1 MSGNLKS
8 PEDDSTRRN
17 PRRHSSADEHTTQQ
31 TTAAAGV
38 ARSHNNNKGR
48 SDRRGYGRSI
58 SIDEH
63 NTHQIN
69 AAAGASRQHL
79 NKRRNDRRGSHLASS
94 ITRSRVGRAA
104 ISIVKF
110 GRRRPSHGSNFG
122 DDGSDTQEGRSPQQ
136 RDDPFLNHSPPS
148 PSSRVSTVK
157 SWDLEHCIAVIET
170 LQHHHT
176 DLTPEQMGAIQ
187 HLRLASIASV
197 SNGDSRRSVV
207 RKRRDAQV
215 FGKDSPLMTKELLQC
230 FKEVEGNVN
239 DTAQQANVTAVL
251 ANYGGEVFSSI
262 SPLAHALKINKDK
275 DQEEGKP
282 CENGSPESL
291 EKDDD
296 DDEHDRRESLN
307 PLDFESSQATQRRH
321 GAAAFDP
328 LTPSMHQLSS
338 LESSLY
344 QNEMN
349 IVYCPPEWNALSNN
363 ARVELTNLLSWE
375 NLSSWDFNV
384 LDVAEQSRKNMRRS
398 STFDCPNSNKG
409 CPLLLVGWAILCA
422 PMAQKAMEGSIEGSR
437 HLLSDKK
444 KKESTTEF
452 GDTPNTNPCY
462 VDLNINPETVCN
474 FLREIEGRYN
484 SDIPYHNNTHAAD
497 VTQTLHCL
505 LQFIGEDKLVGIW
518 NPVDIFAILLAAT
531 FHDVGHPG
539 ANNLY
544 QKNTRASL
552 AIRYND
558 ESILEHMH
566 SAVGHSLL
574 MGDEKKEEWDVF
586 KGWDDAQIEQ
596 ARRVMVTSVLG
607 TDMSNHF
614 EYVGKLASL
623 MEKVQSLDAE
633 SGSSK
638 IGTDDPGAILSTL
651 VRVLGSEDDVGN
663 ESLKKECTDF
673 ARFLL
678 KLLLHAA
685 DISNPTKKL
694 ELAKYWAEKAL
705 AEFFAQ
711 GKRFSALFA
720 SYLPHSFLISPLSNL
735 FYL

>member
-1 MSGNLKS
+1 MSGILKS
-8 PEDDSTRRN
+8 PDDSTRRN
-17 PRRHSSADEHTTQQ
+17 PRRHSSADEHTTLQ
-31 TTAAAGV
+31 TTAAAGA
-38 ARSHNNNKGR
+38 ARSYNNNNGR
-48 SDRRGYGRSI
+48 SNRRGYGRSA
-58 SIDEH
+58 SADEH
-63 NTHQIN
+63 TTHQIN
-69 AAAGASRQHL
+69 AAAGAARQHL
-79 NKRRNDRRGSHLASS
+79 NKRRSNRRSNLASS
-94 ITRSRVGRAA
+94 ITHSRVGRAA
-104 ISIVKF
+104 ISIVTF
-110 GRRRPSHGSNFG
+110 GRRHSSHGTNFG
-122 DDGSDTQEGRSPQQ
+122 DDGSGTQEGRSPQQ

-170 LQHHHT
+170 LQHRHT

-262 SPLAHALKINKDK
+262 SPLAHSLKIIK
-275 DQEEGKP
+275 EEGKP

-291 EKDDD
+291 EKDDDDD

-338 LESSLY
+338 LESSY
-344 QNEMN
+344 TMK
-349 IVYCPPEWNALSNN
+349 VYCPPEWNALSNN

-398 STFDCPNSNKG
+398 STFDCLNSNKG

-444 KKESTTEF
+444 KETKKEF

-462 VDLNINPETVCN
+462 VDLDINPETVCN
-474 FLREIEGRYN
+474 FLREIEGRYS

-558 ESILEHMH
+558 ESILENMH

-633 SGSSK
+633 SGSTK
-638 IGTDDPGAILSTL
+638 IGTEAPGATLSTL

-663 ESLKKECTDF
+663 ESLKKECTDL

-685 DISNPTKKL
+685 DISNPTKEL
-694 ELAKYWAEKAL
+694 DLAKYWAENAL

-711 GKRFSALFA
+711 GKRLRALTT
-720 SYLPHSFLISPLSNL
+720 SLHSLLVILPRSFLISPLSNL
-735 FYL
+735 LYL